1 MFFTEPY
8 IDIDKENGIDRSSD
22 DPMRIKLEPRDSNDD
37 GSSSD
42 ANERRNIIPENVCDI
57 NIKEEPGYITEVSS
71 GFF

>member
-1 MFFTEPY
+1 
-8 IDIDKENGIDRSSD
+8 
-22 DPMRIKLEPRDSNDD
+22 MRIKLEPRDSNDD

-71 GFF
+71 RFFFFWLA